1 MDNNTIK
8 TELLALCQLSINQ
21 RLDSIKDIINNLQ
34 QSLESETKSSAGD
47 KHETGRAM
55 VQLER
60 EKAGQQLVDIQKSQH
75 ILDKINP
82 EATSETIGLGSVV
95 FTSGSNY
102 FIGISSGELRVENTT
117 FYAISSSTPIGQL
130 LLGKRVG
137 DEVVFR
143 NNSFVITVIV

>member
-1 MDNNTIK
+1 
-8 TELLALCQLSINQ
+8 
-21 RLDSIKDIINNLQ
+21 
-34 QSLESETKSSAGD
+34 
-47 KHETGRAM
+47 M

-82 EATSETIGLGSVV
+82 EDTSETIVLGSVV

-137 DEVVFR
+137 DEVFFR